1 MRSCVGS
8 ELSQTEFS
16 TAADAA
22 ARSDARNTSVGAV
35 AAAASASS
43 TIFMVL
49 PNLATPPWLWL
60 WFWLVR
66 AATQGPL
73 MMGPCREHACDRK
86 LLQQEAHQLPWV

>member
-1 MRSCVGS
+1 MRSCAGS

-22 ARSDARNTSVGAV
+22 MRSEAKNTSVVAV
-35 AAAASASS
+35 AAAASASM
-43 TIFMVL
+43 TFMWL

-66 AATQGPL
+66 AASCARASDDGT
-73 MMGPCREHACDRK
+73 
-86 LLQQEAHQLPWV
+86 LL